1 MNITQLEQLIEIA
14 KRKTLSAAA
23 ESLHISQPALSRSM
37 QKLENDLGTTLFDRT
52 KNSIQLNETGE
63 VAVKYAET
71 VLNTVSNMRNSII
84 EFEKKKRT
92 ISVCSCA
99 PAPLWRLLPLLST
112 AYPASTI
119 SSEIKN
125 ITQVLNG
132 IKESQYQIAI
142 LPQAIDDNEFLSFKL
157 CEEHLFF
164 SVPPAHPLAAY
175 PGVYLHDLNG
185 ETTLLMS
192 NIGFWHELTHEKMP
206 DSYFIVQDK
215 AYDHKELVRLSSL
228 PSFVTDLAME
238 HEKSVSNRIQI
249 PILDQEANPQFY
261 CIIHRNQKKQF
272 AALLDKLCD

>member
-71 VLNTVSNMRNSII
+71 VLNTVSNMRNNII

-164 SVPPAHPLAAY
+164 SVPPAH
-175 PGVYLHDLNG
+175 
-185 ETTLLMS
+185 
-192 NIGFWHELTHEKMP
+192 
-206 DSYFIVQDK
+206 
-215 AYDHKELVRLSSL
+215 LSL
-228 PSFVTDLAME
+228 
-238 HEKSVSNRIQI
+238 
-249 PILDQEANPQFY
+249 
-261 CIIHRNQKKQF
+261 IHISEPTRP
-272 AALLDKLCD
+272 